1 MYIRTNS
8 GLGDPPPRTPWRA
21 RVSLEPQPQYLTFIT
36 LDQFNWNEAS
46 LTPRLMQM
54 VKQLAEHVRVSW
66 KSMRPIGYVRLIG
79 HTDNTGPENYNIDL
93 GDRRART
100 VKAALEDLLKDD
112 ILTGRVRIA
121 ILVEPS
127 PGRAT
132 PTADNST
139 PEGRARNRRVEVFV
153 APPLPKPPTIPWPP
167 QPPQPPQPPVI
178 QTTPGPWWVPIPPGR
193 QGKSLKQWVEDWL
206 SDHHVPK
213 FLWSKIWDAIVGKDF
228 GVLSSLLDAAGIGG
242 ATKEAFLGTI
252 RAAAETPTR

>member
-1 MYIRTNS
+1 MSYFSTDSGGHVEFGCGPGCSCRGCRTAASNLAQVYEEEEIPARAQPIDEPSIGPWSGRPYLPPRSPAQARNRFAGPFSRRRNGMYIRTNS

-127 PGRAT
+127 PG
-132 PTADNST
+132 
-139 PEGRARNRRVEVFV
+139 
-153 APPLPKPPTIPWPP
+153 
-167 QPPQPPQPPVI
+167 
-178 QTTPGPWWVPIPPGR
+178 
-193 QGKSLKQWVEDWL
+193 
-206 SDHHVPK
+206 
-213 FLWSKIWDAIVGKDF
+213 
-228 GVLSSLLDAAGIGG
+228 
-242 ATKEAFLGTI
+242 
-252 RAAAETPTR
+252 